1 MRIKLQIQDNLT
13 GRRAVTVHNLRHI
26 KWLIIEQS
34 KPPPEIWHI
43 YRKYN
48 HIVTIDSFHF
58 GCLHYEIF
66 YLYDSLVWTAE
77 KLTEIIKTF
86 KKKNKICLF
95 KFSYNNAQEKFLILN
110 DAIESSR
117 HVENKMLLHPE
128 KYSKQFVIKGKE
140 DIATWY
146 CNLTFGKF

>member
-58 GCLHYEIF
+58 GCLH
-66 YLYDSLVWTAE
+66 
-77 KLTEIIKTF
+77 
-86 KKKNKICLF
+86 
-95 KFSYNNAQEKFLILN
+95 
-110 DAIESSR
+110 
-117 HVENKMLLHPE
+117 
-128 KYSKQFVIKGKE
+128 
-140 DIATWY
+140 
-146 CNLTFGKF
+146 

>member
-1 MRIKLQIQDNLT
+1 M
-13 GRRAVTVHNLRHI
+13 
-26 KWLIIEQS
+26 
-34 KPPPEIWHI
+34 
-43 YRKYN
+43 
-48 HIVTIDSFHF
+48 
-58 GCLHYEIF
+58 F